1 MSGGVDAFL
10 KVAVGVSFLL
20 GGFAVSYYFLIY
32 IPERDAALDDQRR
45 QAIISQQYRED
56 RARKAAE
63 EKEAAERAAA
73 DFRAQNVQA
82 RYEECLRNAMTSYS
96 VNWDT
101 SCRAISDQNSKK
113 RASCTFNKE
122 SCDSMY
128 PSTPVKD
135 CSLPQVVAA
144 GWNETL
150 EKARNRCLQES
161 RAGFQ

>member
-73 DFRAQNVQA
+73 DFRA
-82 RYEECLRNAMTSYS
+82 
-96 VNWDT
+96 
-101 SCRAISDQNSKK
+101 
-113 RASCTFNKE
+113 
-122 SCDSMY
+122 
-128 PSTPVKD
+128 
-135 CSLPQVVAA
+135 
-144 GWNETL
+144 
-150 EKARNRCLQES
+150 
-161 RAGFQ
+161 